1 MSRPKDSFYVTTPI
15 YYVNDVPHIGHA
27 YTTVAADC
35 LARYKRLKLG
45 ADNVFFLTG
54 TDEHGQKVEKA
65 ASALNL
71 SSIEFVDA
79 IVPRFKDLWQR
90 LDISNDAFI
99 RTTEERHIRAAT
111 KLWETCAAKGDIYLG
126 EYEDWYCT
134 PCENF
139 LTETQLQD
147 GKCPDCK
154 RPVDRLKEKSYFF
167 KLSAYGDRLLK
178 HIEANPGFIQPDS
191 KRNEILS
198 FLKDGLR
205 DLSVS
210 RTSFKWGI
218 PVPGDPDHVM
228 YVWFDALT
236 NYLAATGFPD
246 EGPKSR
252 FWPADCHIIGKDILR
267 FHAVYWP
274 AFLMSAG
281 IPLPQRVHA
290 HGWWTIDG
298 QKMSKSKGN
307 VVDPN
312 GLIDVYG
319 TDAFRYFLL
328 REVPFGLDGDFSMKA
343 LVGRINSELANDLGN
358 LLSRS
363 VSMIE
368 KYRDSFVP
376 VPDPSRDRDDLE
388 ARVKGALSGLK
399 VPYESAMEGL
409 EFSDALARIWACI
422 REMNGFV
429 DKSAPW
435 KEKDEETLSN
445 VLYTLAEGLRLIAV
459 YVYPF
464 MPSSAQKIWEALGI
478 DRRIEGSVFDEETV
492 WQNLLRH
499 LEVAEGFECTRTPGQ
514 RVRKTLPL
522 FPRLV

>member
-1 MSRPKDSFYVTTPI
+1 MARPKDSFYVTTPI

-45 ADNVFFLTG
+45 SDNVFFLTG

-90 LDISNDAFI
+90 LEISNDAFI
-99 RTTEERHIRAAT
+99 RTTEARHIRAAA

-178 HIEANPGFIQPDS
+178 HIESNPDFIQPDS
-191 KRNEILS
+191 KRNEIVS
-198 FLKDGLR
+198 FLKEGLR

-246 EGPKSR
+246 EGPMSR

-281 IPLPQRVHA
+281 VDLPQRVHA

-319 TDAFRYFLL
+319 TDALRYFLM

-376 VPDPSRDRDDLE
+376 DTDPARDRDDLE

-399 VPYESAMEGL
+399 GPYESAMEGL
-409 EFSDALARIWACI
+409 EFSDALARLWACI

-435 KEKDEETLSN
+435 KEKDDQTLSN

-464 MPSSAQKIWEALGI
+464 MPSSAGKIWEALGI
-478 DRRIEGSVFDEETV
+478 DRRIEGSCFDDETT
-492 WQNLLRH
+492 WGCH
-499 LEVAEGFECTRTPGQ
+499 TPGQ